1 MVYIYSVEGN
11 IGSGKS
17 TLVRHLKDNLKQI
30 YYENPFSK
38 GDMGSTQDIIKKNI
52 IYLLEPVDE
61 WMKITDNESE
71 PILTKF
77 YKNQEKYAFSF
88 QMMAYISRIASL
100 RKTIRE
106 NPDSIIICE
115 RSVYTDFNVFAK
127 MLYDDGKIEEVNYII
142 YKQWFDEFTQD
153 APITGTIYLKVSP
166 DVCSERITKRNRDGE
181 IIPLEYLKN
190 CSKYHD
196 NWLENFDETKNL
208 IIDGDKNINKTPQ
221 IVENWTQQI
230 SNYIKSTST

>member
-61 WMKITDNESE
+61 WMKITDNDGE

-127 MLYDDGKIEEVNYII
+127 MLYDDGKIEEVNYTI

-196 NWLENFDETKNL
+196 DWLENFDETKNL

>member
-1 MVYIYSVEGN
+1 MVHIYSVEGN

-17 TLVRHLKDNLKQI
+17 TLVRHLKDKLTQI
-30 YYENPFSK
+30 YFENPFSN
-38 GDMGSTQDIIKKNI
+38 GDMGSTQDIVKRKV
-52 IYLLEPVDE
+52 IYILEPVDE
-61 WMKITDNESE
+61 WMNIKDKGGE

-77 YKNQEKYAFSF
+77 YKNQEGYAFSF

-127 MLYDDGKIEEVNYII
+127 MLYDDGKIEEVNYLI

-166 DVCSERITKRNRDGE
+166 EICSERITKRNRDGE
-181 IIPLEYLKN
+181 MIPLEYLEN
-190 CSKYHD
+190 CGKYHD
-196 NWLENFDETKNL
+196 IWLEKIDANKNL
-208 IIDGDKNINKTPQ
+208 IIDGDKNIINKPH
-221 IVENWTQQI
+221 IVEDWSRQI
-230 SNYIKSTST
+230 STYIKRTST

>member
-1 MVYIYSVEGN
+1 
-11 IGSGKS
+11 
-17 TLVRHLKDNLKQI
+17 
-30 YYENPFSK
+30 
-38 GDMGSTQDIIKKNI
+38 
-52 IYLLEPVDE
+52 
-61 WMKITDNESE
+61 MKITDNESE

-166 DVCSERITKRNRDGE
+166 DVCSE
-181 IIPLEYLKN
+181 
-190 CSKYHD
+190 
-196 NWLENFDETKNL
+196 
-208 IIDGDKNINKTPQ
+208 
-221 IVENWTQQI
+221 
-230 SNYIKSTST
+230 NYKKKS

>member
-61 WMKITDNESE
+61 WMKITDNDGE

-127 MLYDDGKIEEVNYII
+127 MLYDDGKIEEVNYTI

-190 CSKYHD
+190 CGKYHD
-196 NWLENFDETKNL
+196 DWLENFDETKNL